1 MSLQAPH
8 NGGQLA
14 RVFALLTAA
23 FVAWSAY
30 ALATSPLPPLAA
42 DRGRID
48 SAITLNL
55 VVSGIVFFGAH
66 IALVVALIR
75 RPREARIPRENVRV
89 EVLWTALTAAVLV
102 ALLVNSEIDARALER
117 GGPRVEGETPLV
129 VEVVA
134 QQFAWNFRLP
144 GEDGIFGRTDPRLV
158 DQAELNFIGLDK
170 KDPAAEDDIV
180 LPQGLLI
187 LPAGREVR
195 VRLRSMDVIHGFF
208 VASFRVKRDAMPGI
222 TTEFSF
228 TPTTTGSYELAC
240 AEHCGLGHYRMRG
253 VVDVV
258 SRAEWA
264 SKVKEATQ

>member
-1 MSLQAPH
+1 MGFEIPRS
-8 NGGQLA
+8 GGPLA
-14 RVFALLTAA
+14 RVFALLTVLFA
-23 FVAWSAY
+23 AWSAY
-30 ALATSPLPPLAA
+30 ALWTTSLPPLAA

-55 VVSGIVFFGAH
+55 VISGIVFLGAH
-66 IALVVALIR
+66 AALALALVR
-75 RPREARIPRENVRV
+75 RPREARIPRESVRV
-89 EVLWTALTAAVLV
+89 EVLWTALTAIVLSG
-102 ALLVNSEIDARALER
+102 LLVKSQIDVRALSADREDVS
-117 GGPRVEGETPLV
+117 GAGPVV

-170 KDPAAEDDIV
+170 KDPASEDDRI

-195 VRLRSMDVIHGFF
+195 VRLRSMDVIHSFF
-208 VASFRVKRDAMPGI
+208 VASFRVKRDAMPGLAG
-222 TTEFSF
+222 EFSF
-228 TPTTTGSYELAC
+228 TPTIPGTFELAC

-253 VVDVV
+253 LIEVVPQG
-258 SRAEWA
+258 EWA
-264 SKVKEATQ
+264 SRVKEVTP